1 MTTYYQKNFNSKIFL
16 INCNFELQSRGWKLG
31 ITKLTQIFRV
41 IPLPKDNRIPQDV
54 LHISQG
60 LDAQKL
66 VDYAQLVQSGKLD
79 GESLQWKKI
88 TFF

>member
-1 MTTYYQKNFNSKIFL
+1 MSTLIRLFRVKNL
-16 INCNFELQSRGWKLG
+16 V
-31 ITKLTQIFRV
+31 ITKLTQILRV

-79 GESLQWKKI
+79 GESLQ
-88 TFF
+88 